1 MIYFFLFGKVCYLF
15 QIFFYSLEII
25 LWDIYHKKKTFYQK
39 DIRQYGSG
47 NLGSTNAFRVLGKKG
62 GTIVFILDVL
72 KGGLAVLA
80 AMYLGAT
87 IHPLIISMF
96 ALIGHIYPI
105 FANFKG
111 GKAVAT
117 SAGIILFYSP
127 LLFITLFIIFVISLK
142 IWKMVSLSST
152 IISIAAVLI
161 VWFGHYDLTAKIMFT
176 LFAAMIII
184 KHIPNYKRILNGT
197 ENKVSF

>member
-1 MIYFFLFGKVCYLF
+1 MINIVLIIVAYLLGSFPSALVIGKN
-15 QIFFYSLEII
+15 FY
-25 LWDIYHKKKTFYQK
+25 HK
-39 DIRQYGSG
+39 DIRNYGSG

-62 GTIVFILDVL
+62 GAIVFILDIL
-72 KGGLAVLA
+72 KGGLALLIA
-80 AMYLGAT
+80 TYGGAT
-87 IHPLIISMF
+87 ISPLIIAMF

-127 LLFITLFIIFVISLK
+127 ALFITLFIIFVVTLK

-152 IISIAAVLI
+152 IISIAAVI
-161 VWFGHYDLTAKIMFT
+161 IMWIGAYDLTAQIMFSI
-176 LFAAMIII
+176 FAALIIV

>member
-1 MIYFFLFGKVCYLF
+1 MRNLILMIIAYLLGSF
-15 QIFFYSLEII
+15 PSALVIG
-25 LWDIYHKKKTFYQK
+25 KTFYNK
-39 DIRQYGSG
+39 DIRNYGSG

-62 GTIVFILDVL
+62 GAIVFILDIL
-72 KGGLAVLA
+72 KGGLAFLIA
-80 AMYLGAT
+80 KYAGAT
-87 IHPLIISMF
+87 ISPLIIAVF

-127 LLFITLFIIFVISLK
+127 LLFITLFIIFVITLK

-152 IISIAAVLI
+152 IISIAAVFI
-161 VWFGHYDLTAKIMFT
+161 VWLGNYDLTARIMLT
-176 LFAAMIII
+176 IFAVFIII
-184 KHIPNYKRILNGT
+184 IHIPNYKRILNGT
-197 ENKVSF
+197 ENKASFL

>member
-1 MIYFFLFGKVCYLF
+1 MINIALIIIAYLLGSF
-15 QIFFYSLEII
+15 PSALVIG
-25 LWDIYHKKKTFYQK
+25 KTFYQK
-39 DIRQYGSG
+39 DIRNYGSG

-62 GTIVFILDVL
+62 GSVVFILDIL
-72 KGGLAVLA
+72 KGGLALLIA
-80 AMYLGAT
+80 TYGGAT
-87 IHPLIISMF
+87 ISPLIIAVF
-96 ALIGHIYPI
+96 ALMGHIYPI

-127 LLFITLFIIFVISLK
+127 MLFLILFVIFIITLK

-152 IISIAAVLI
+152 IISIAAVI
-161 VWFGHYDLTAKIMFT
+161 IIWFGNYDLTAQIMFSI
-176 LFAAMIII
+176 FAALIII

-197 ENKVSF
+197 ENKVSFL

>member
-1 MIYFFLFGKVCYLF
+1 MINFILIIVAYLLGSF
-15 QIFFYSLEII
+15 PSALVIG
-25 LWDIYHKKKTFYQK
+25 KTFYHK

-62 GTIVFILDVL
+62 GAIVFILDIL

-87 IHPLIISMF
+87 IHPLIIAVF

-105 FANFKG
+105 FAKFAG

-127 LLFITLFIIFVISLK
+127 ALFITLFIIFVISLK

-152 IISIAAVLI
+152 IISIVAVFI
-161 VWFGHYDLTAKIMFT
+161 VWFGNYDLTAQIMFT
-176 LFAAMIII
+176 IFAALIII

-197 ENKVSF
+197 ENKVSFL

>member
-1 MIYFFLFGKVCYLF
+1 MINFILIIAAYLLGSF
-15 QIFFYSLEII
+15 PSALVIG
-25 LWDIYHKKKTFYQK
+25 KTFYQK

-105 FANFKG
+105 FANFKVE
-111 GKAVAT
+111 KLLQQVQE
-117 SAGIILFYSP
+117 SFYSIHLFYLSHS
-127 LLFITLFIIFVISLK
+127 LL
-142 IWKMVSLSST
+142 SLS
-152 IISIAAVLI
+152 
-161 VWFGHYDLTAKIMFT
+161 FH
-176 LFAAMIII
+176 
-184 KHIPNYKRILNGT
+184 
-197 ENKVSF
+197 

>member
-1 MIYFFLFGKVCYLF
+1 MRNLILMIIAYLLGSF
-15 QIFFYSLEII
+15 PSALVIG
-25 LWDIYHKKKTFYQK
+25 KTFYNK
-39 DIRQYGSG
+39 DIRNYGSG

-62 GTIVFILDVL
+62 GAIVFILDIL
-72 KGGLAVLA
+72 KGGLAFLIA
-80 AMYLGAT
+80 KYAGAT
-87 IHPLIISMF
+87 ISPLIIAVF

-127 LLFITLFIIFVISLK
+127 LLCITLFIIFVITLK

-152 IISIAAVLI
+152 IISIAAVFI
-161 VWFGHYDLTAKIMFT
+161 VWLGNYDLTARIMLT
-176 LFAAMIII
+176 IFAVFIII

-197 ENKVSF
+197 ENKVSFL

>member
-1 MIYFFLFGKVCYLF
+1 MINFILIIAAYLLGSF
-15 QIFFYSLEII
+15 PSALVIG
-25 LWDIYHKKKTFYQK
+25 KTFYQK
-39 DIRQYGSG
+39 DIREYGSG

-62 GTIVFILDVL
+62 GTVVFILDVL

-87 IHPLIISMF
+87 IHPLIIAMF
-96 ALIGHIYPI
+96 ALIGHIYPV

-127 LLFITLFIIFVISLK
+127 ILFITLFIIFVVSLK

-152 IISIAAVLI
+152 IISVAAVFI
-161 VWFGHYDLTAKIMFT
+161 VWLGNYDLIAQIMFT
-176 LFAAMIII
+176 LFAALIII

>member
-1 MIYFFLFGKVCYLF
+1 MINIALIIIAYLLGSF
-15 QIFFYSLEII
+15 PSALVIG
-25 LWDIYHKKKTFYQK
+25 KTFYQK
-39 DIRQYGSG
+39 DIRNYGSG

-62 GTIVFILDVL
+62 GSVVFILDIL
-72 KGGLAVLA
+72 KGGLALLIA
-80 AMYLGAT
+80 TYGGAT
-87 IHPLIISMF
+87 ISPLIIAVF

-127 LLFITLFIIFVISLK
+127 MLFLILFVIFIITLK

-152 IISIAAVLI
+152 IISIAAVI
-161 VWFGHYDLTAKIMFT
+161 IIWFGNYDLTAQIMFSI
-176 LFAAMIII
+176 FAALIII

-197 ENKVSF
+197 ENKVSFL

>member
-1 MIYFFLFGKVCYLF
+1 MINFILIIVAYLLGSF
-15 QIFFYSLEII
+15 PSALVIG
-25 LWDIYHKKKTFYQK
+25 KTFYHK

-47 NLGSTNAFRVLGKKG
+47 NLGSTNAFRILGKKG
-62 GTIVFILDVL
+62 GAIVFILDIL

-87 IHPLIISMF
+87 IHPLIVAVF

-105 FANFKG
+105 FANFAG

-127 LLFITLFIIFVISLK
+127 VLFITLFIIFVISLK

-152 IISIAAVLI
+152 IISIAAVFI
-161 VWFGHYDLTAKIMFT
+161 VWFGKYDLTAQIMFT
-176 LFAAMIII
+176 IFAALIII

-197 ENKVSF
+197 ENKVSFL

>member
-1 MIYFFLFGKVCYLF
+1 MIG
-15 QIFFYSLEII
+15 
-25 LWDIYHKKKTFYQK
+25 KTFYQK
-39 DIRQYGSG
+39 DIRNYGSG

-62 GTIVFILDVL
+62 GAVVFILDIL
-72 KGGLAVLA
+72 KGGLALLIA
-80 AMYLGAT
+80 TYGGAT
-87 IHPLIISMF
+87 ISPLIIAVF

-127 LLFITLFIIFVISLK
+127 VLFAILFIIFVITLK

-152 IISIAAVLI
+152 IISIAAVFI
-161 VWFGHYDLTAKIMFT
+161 VWFGNYDLTAQIMFSI
-176 LFAAMIII
+176 FAALIII

-197 ENKVSF
+197 ENKVSFL

>member
-1 MIYFFLFGKVCYLF
+1 MRNLVLIIIAYLLGSF
-15 QIFFYSLEII
+15 PSALVIG
-25 LWDIYHKKKTFYQK
+25 KTFYQK
-39 DIRQYGSG
+39 DIRHYGSG

-62 GTIVFILDVL
+62 GTVVFILDVL
-72 KGGLAVLA
+72 KGGLAFLIA
-80 AMYLGAT
+80 KYASAS
-87 IHPLIISMF
+87 ISPLIIAVF

-127 LLFITLFIIFVISLK
+127 ILFITLFIIFVITLK

-152 IISIAAVLI
+152 IISIVAVFI
-161 VWFGHYDLTAKIMFT
+161 VWFGHYDLTARIMLT
-176 LFAAMIII
+176 IFAIFIMI

-197 ENKVSF
+197 ENKVSFL